1 MTTCVNCSRT
11 SRTRSTVGEA
21 VIHMLAVRTRMRE
34 ALETLLALEGLLA
47 AVQTLVLRQVMLVF
61 ECLGTHVAL
70 VGTLTCQK

>member
-1 MTTCVNCSRT
+1 M
-11 SRTRSTVGEA
+11 
-21 VIHMLAVRTRMRE
+21 IHMLAVRTRMRE